1 MSSTSHKKRPARNTN
16 TQPHPGVC
24 IISTRYKLFLY
35 FRNVNLMPPI
45 EEVKT
50 FFLVISPHQPCI
62 PVSCANN
69 HIPVVFGAVLLPFL
83 AFAGH
88 LNVYA

>member
-1 MSSTSHKKRPARNTN
+1 
-16 TQPHPGVC
+16 
-24 IISTRYKLFLY
+24 
-35 FRNVNLMPPI
+35 MPPI